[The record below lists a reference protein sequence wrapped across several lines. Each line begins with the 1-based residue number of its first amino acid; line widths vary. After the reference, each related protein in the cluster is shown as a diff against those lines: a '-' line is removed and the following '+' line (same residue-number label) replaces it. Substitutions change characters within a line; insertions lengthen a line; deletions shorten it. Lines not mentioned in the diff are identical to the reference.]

1 MKRMIR
7 KYSISKYGV
16 DSCPTA
22 QRPMV
27 GTGWAWRFCAGLVA
41 IVCLT
46 VLVAAACIKP
56 DPAGLG
62 THKQLGQPECGFYE
76 RTGFPCPTC
85 GMTTAFA
92 YMVRGKFLNSF
103 SVQPAGAMAAL
114 LCLIMVP
121 AGGYVALGG
130 QRLDNIFQ
138 LAGIHCMSLFYLAG
152 AIVLLS
158 WGWLYL
164 LTYLKA

>member
-7 KYSISKYGV
+7 KCSINECGV
-16 DSCPTA
+16 DSCSAA
-22 QRPMV
+22 QRPMA
-27 GTGWAWRFCAGLVA
+27 GTGWVWRFCAGLVA

-92 YMVRGKFLNSF
+92 YMVRGKILNSF

-121 AGGYVALGG
+121 AGGYAALGG
-130 QRLDNIFQ
+130 RRLDNIFQ

-158 WGWLYL
+158 WGWLCL
-164 LTYLKA
+164 LTYLKV